1 MTTWGDLPDELARQQ
16 RLATRDLDR
25 LFQVLWK
32 DGPTDELVAE
42 LLRVARLGI
51 FTAADT
57 TARLQHQDLHP
68 GLPHPQVLVDFA
80 EQLAFTRSMFVKDR
94 AVEVLSTATKAQ
106 VSPYARLAAQVLVTD
121 AARKGTQAGGIV
133 GDATHKQFV
142 RIRDAR
148 EPRGH
153 SHLEGSIR
161 PVDGTWTIAGIEVD
175 GPGDERLPP
184 SEVFWCGHICRY
196 LRLNPAVSS
205 AGPMPA
211 YESSNEVTTPI
222 DQLPMPSN
230 RMYLDGPVKERLERL
245 QTYLQQAYPSARPTD
260 MVTAPTDQQW
270 LAIKATLGIPAD
282 EEATAVYVRSADLIA
297 FGPSAT
303 QLLDHQDVRGRL
315 AGLRYALHEWFHPM
329 RTDDGRVYALE
340 EGGAELFADRITRT
354 LTGVDGALRRI
365 QPYSGF
371 AKGVTALGEAV
382 SGPDRALYWIL
393 ESRKAPDMHAWFEQE
408 MKGIGMQP
416 EDIQTLMD
424 YDVRTG
430 GSWLQLV
437 NQALKRR
444 GT

>member
-1 MTTWGDLPDELARQQ
+1 MTTWGDLPDELGRQQ

-42 LLRVARLGI
+42 LLRVARIGI

-68 GLPHPQVLVDFA
+68 GVPHPQLLVDFA
-80 EQLAFTRSMFVKDR
+80 EQLAFTRSIFVKDR

-196 LRLNPAVSS
+196 LRLPAGSAPAEAEQERIKVGRHVTDVQGLNPGRIRDTV
-205 AGPMPA
+205 
-211 YESSNEVTTPI
+211 
-222 DQLPMPSN
+222 L
-230 RMYLDGPVKERLERL
+230 
-245 QTYLQQAYPSARPTD
+245 
-260 MVTAPTDQQW
+260 
-270 LAIKATLGIPAD
+270 
-282 EEATAVYVRSADLIA
+282 
-297 FGPSAT
+297 
-303 QLLDHQDVRGRL
+303 RGAQL
-315 AGLRYALHEWFHPM
+315 AGLDTYLATHPLTSV
-329 RTDDGRVYALE
+329 RAHPKLE
-340 EGGAELFADRITRT
+340 DPGGYF
-354 LTGVDGALRRI
+354 TGDQYRGHIRLSLRRVEKEDYAVPFRWGEI
-365 QPYSGF
+365 HTV
-371 AKGVTALGEAV
+371 ATAATSAVFSVQRTFVHELGHFVLQQLFDQQGRDVIEALIAPIYQAAVDRGECV
-382 SGPDRALYWIL
+382 SGRATVNWREYFCETLSASVYYPKELTARNPAGSKLVQDIKALL
-393 ESRKAPDMHAWFEQE
+393 ESP
-408 MKGIGMQP
+408 
-416 EDIQTLMD
+416 
-424 YDVRTG
+424 
-430 GSWLQLV
+430 
-437 NQALKRR
+437 
-444 GT
+444 